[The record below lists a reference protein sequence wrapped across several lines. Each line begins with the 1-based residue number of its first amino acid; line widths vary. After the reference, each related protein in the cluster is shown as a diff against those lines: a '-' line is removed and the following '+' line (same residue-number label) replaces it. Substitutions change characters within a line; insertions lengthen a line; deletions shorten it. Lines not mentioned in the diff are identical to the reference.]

1 MQSFWLGLQGS
12 VGTSLAKLAL
22 RADRPATAALIIEE
36 HLRCSRAS
44 GDEGAWRDVL
54 AHACR
59 AIGERDDAKGLLQ
72 EGLALS
78 DRIAG
83 AELEADWSALL
94 LWQDLAARGAGPDAD
109 ARPLSRTLCALGASW
124 AAAGLLAPGAAGSR
138 QPRSPA
144 AAARSLATWDE
155 TSEEAS
161 GLALESLRGRGPPAD
176 ARQEA
181 ARGIRAAVCAL
192 TGGEAAAG
200 SMADR
205 LQADLLGFQVGRRL
219 MGPGTCLVLDPSSD
233 EAASFWC
240 FPALPH
246 GHHPPHQ
253 LLPGVAGCIEAADVA
268 QARH

>member
-1 MQSFWLGLQGS
+1 MPSRALVATTSTRASTPMQSFWLGLQGS
-12 VGTSLAKLAL
+12 AGTSLAELAL
-22 RADRPATAALIIEE
+22 RADRPAMAALIIEE

-54 AHACR
+54 ARACR

-219 MGPGTCLVLDPSSD
+219 MGPGTCLVLDPSS
-233 EAASFWC
+233 E
-240 FPALPH
+240 
-246 GHHPPHQ
+246 
-253 LLPGVAGCIEAADVA
+253 
-268 QARH
+268 